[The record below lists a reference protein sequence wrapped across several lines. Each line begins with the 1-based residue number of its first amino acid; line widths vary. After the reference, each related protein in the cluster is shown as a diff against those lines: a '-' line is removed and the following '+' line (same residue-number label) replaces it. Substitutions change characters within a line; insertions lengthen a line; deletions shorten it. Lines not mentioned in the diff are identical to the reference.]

1 MEVYKYIGSGIVAWL
16 LSVVL
21 AFAQSSSPQEL
32 VDSFKSL
39 HDDKDLENILILFE
53 TKDAAPIA
61 VDSITE
67 VLSHEFENN
76 AAIDK
81 VAIQEIDREQL
92 EKMSNGYHYN
102 GKLLVPT
109 VANLTHTMKVTFSNH
124 ASKGIEQSSEVHFGK
139 TDSGYMFTLSKL
151 IDANK

>member
-16 LSVVL
+16 LSVGL
-21 AFAQSSSPQEL
+21 SFAQSSSPQEL

-39 HDDKDLENILILFE
+39 HDNRDLENILILFE

-76 AAIDK
+76 ATIDK

-102 GKLLVPT
+102 GKLLVPNSSQFN
-109 VANLTHTMKVTFSNH
+109 AYDESNFF
-124 ASKGIEQSSEVHFGK
+124 EPRLE
-139 TDSGYMFTLSKL
+139 GYRTIVRSPFWK
-151 IDANK
+151 N